1 MFGLGWLAV
10 ELAVDD
16 GDVGR
21 APLYIGLVGL
31 ARAMPA
37 IALALVAGAVV
48 DRSDRRRVM
57 LLSQGTSMALTA
69 GLAVLA
75 ATGHASIGLVMLFT
89 ALIGL
94 STSFDGPARQS
105 MLSIIVPPRD
115 IMSAV
120 GLQSVASHGTG
131 IVGPAIAGILIG
143 PVGVGGLLFAN
154 AFGYLPV
161 MLAVRLMA
169 PMPPVSKTASEGLVT
184 DVREGL
190 RYIAHDP
197 VVRWTFVV
205 GMSLSFLAR
214 PYLNLLPAFVANHL
228 MMGPSSLSLLLTV
241 NGVGALGGAIAVAS
255 VSAVA
260 RRGALLLG
268 AATMTGACVIVLG
281 LQNDLVGAAAAATVA
296 GTSVLL
302 YMGVQSTILQTT
314 TPDALLGRVMSA
326 QMIMWMGAMPLGQLV
341 LGAIGSFVGIEL
353 VYVAGGAA
361 ATMVALLA
369 LRFAGPL
376 RRLNASRA
384 APLDVGAGEIAVAR

>member
-1 MFGLGWLAV
+1 M
-10 ELAVDD
+10 
-16 GDVGR
+16 
-21 APLYIGLVGL
+21 
-31 ARAMPA
+31 
-37 IALALVAGAVV
+37 
-48 DRSDRRRVM
+48 
-57 LLSQGTSMALTA
+57 
-69 GLAVLA
+69 
-75 ATGHASIGLVMLFT
+75 
-89 ALIGL
+89 
-94 STSFDGPARQS
+94 
-105 MLSIIVPPRD
+105 
-115 IMSAV
+115 
-120 GLQSVASHGTG
+120 
-131 IVGPAIAGILIG
+131 
-143 PVGVGGLLFAN
+143 
-154 AFGYLPV
+154 
-161 MLAVRLMA
+161 
-169 PMPPVSKTASEGLVT
+169 
-184 DVREGL
+184 
-190 RYIAHDP
+190 
-197 VVRWTFVV
+197 
-205 GMSLSFLAR
+205 
-214 PYLNLLPAFVANHL
+214 
-228 MMGPSSLSLLLTV
+228 
-241 NGVGALGGAIAVAS
+241 
-255 VSAVA
+255 SAVA

>member
-228 MMGPSSLSLLLTV
+228 MMGPSSLS
-241 NGVGALGGAIAVAS
+241 
-255 VSAVA
+255 
-260 RRGALLLG
+260 
-268 AATMTGACVIVLG
+268 
-281 LQNDLVGAAAAATVA
+281 
-296 GTSVLL
+296 
-302 YMGVQSTILQTT
+302 
-314 TPDALLGRVMSA
+314 P
-326 QMIMWMGAMPLGQLV
+326 W
-341 LGAIGSFVGIEL
+341 
-353 VYVAGGAA
+353 
-361 ATMVALLA
+361 
-369 LRFAGPL
+369 
-376 RRLNASRA
+376 RA
-384 APLDVGAGEIAVAR
+384 